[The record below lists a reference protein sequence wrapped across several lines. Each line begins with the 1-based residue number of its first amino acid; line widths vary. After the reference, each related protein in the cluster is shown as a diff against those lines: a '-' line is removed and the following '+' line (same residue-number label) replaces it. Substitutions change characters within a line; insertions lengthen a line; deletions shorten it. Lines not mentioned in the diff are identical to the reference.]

1 MGSLKQVDAMEEI
14 IGEFGEEIKKLKTAS
29 EYIQLIEKMQLQVST
44 TSDTLV
50 QSKDQIKMV
59 QDIVESKLE
68 LFNTISRNL
77 EAKQTNIEQ
86 SQQNLNNKISELSR
100 ASQTAHATLE
110 SKLNEQQTKLSS
122 THKFLQLSLGINAG
136 LAVIVILLVL
146 FVK

>member
-44 TSDTLV
+44 TSDTLM

-86 SQQNLNNKISELSR
+86 AQHNLNDKISELSR
-100 ASQTAHATLE
+100 ANQTAHATLE

-122 THKFLQLSLGINAG
+122 TYKFLQLSLGINAG
-136 LAVIVILLVL
+136 LVIIFMLLVL